1 MSRNRHLARQLVV
14 KALFVHLSQV
24 DQQES
29 FSAIDYVVENFGQKL
44 PDETFARNLFEISL
58 KNLDNAFDLIK
69 EFAPEWPLEKIATLD
84 KVILVLGMTEILF
97 PMPDVPPVVAINE
110 AVELAKEF
118 SGQSS
123 AKFING
129 VLSNLAKIKLGQDK
143 LQANS

>member
-118 SGQSS
+118 SGKSS

>member
-1 MSRNRHLARQLVV
+1 MSRNRHLARQIVV

>member
-1 MSRNRHLARQLVV
+1 MSKNRHLARQLVV

-24 DQQES
+24 DQQEG

-58 KNLDNAFDLIK
+58 KNLDNSYELIQ

-84 KVILVLGMTEILF
+84 KVILVLGMTEILL

-129 VLSNLAKIKLGQDK
+129 VLSNLAKIKLGQDNLK
-143 LQANS
+143 ANS

>member
-1 MSRNRHLARQLVV
+1 MSKNRHLARQLVV

-29 FSAIDYVVENFGQKL
+29 FSAIDYVIEHFGKQL
-44 PDETFARNLFEISL
+44 VDETFARNLFEMCL
-58 KNLDNAFDLIK
+58 KNLDNAFDLIT
-69 EFAPEWPLEKIATLD
+69 EFAPEWPIEKIAQLD
-84 KVILVLGMTEILF
+84 KVILVLGMTEILY

-118 SGQSS
+118 ADQSS

-129 VLSNLAKIKLGQDK
+129 VLSNLAKIKLGQEK